1 MERHFADPASQV
13 PAQERPGT
21 ARPAA
26 PRTQAVRRVLK
37 RRSYAA
43 QRDLLR
49 AGGGPAVGPG
59 EEADL
64 AKAGFSAPARD
75 LPLRTRME
83 QAFGRPLGHVKAH
96 VGPEASEA
104 SAALGAEAYAYGSE
118 VAFDRANPPVETVA
132 HEVAHVV
139 QQSSRPGASGGEAGV
154 ADLEREADRASES
167 ASKGA
172 AVTGMSPDR
181 PAVRK
186 KEKLPQG
193 KEGFEKMWAAHPH
206 QFKSDEDIH
215 SPNMPT
221 AELAQEIGFPSNW
234 STCAIRLSVML
245 NRLGL
250 TITPAKVKAA
260 GIKRAPYKSTKT
272 HEYLILAASEMWT
285 YLEKHFRKAD
295 VVFPAAGKYKNKAEF
310 KKGFTKDIEP
320 IVKARK
326 GIVAFEK
333 IFGYGGT
340 GHVDLFDGLK
350 LSDAPDWYP
359 SMRVHLWYV
368 VVPDEGGGL

>member
-1 MERHFADPASQV
+1 MERQLADPASRVAV
-13 PAQERPGT
+13 PEGAAAVQ
-21 ARPAA
+21 PAP

-43 QRDLLR
+43 QKALLK
-49 AGGGPAVGPG
+49 AGGGPAVSPG

-64 AKAGFSAPARD
+64 ARAGFSSPARD
-75 LPLRTRME
+75 LPHRAMME
-83 QAFGRPLGHVKAH
+83 RAFGQPLGHVKAH
-96 VGPEASEA
+96 IGPEASEA
-104 SAALGAEAYAYGSE
+104 SAAMGAEAYAHGSE

-139 QQSSRPGASGGEAGV
+139 QQSPRAGASGGEAGV
-154 ADLEREADRASES
+154 ADLEREADRASGLVS
-167 ASKGA
+167 SGA
-172 AVTGMSPDR
+172 AVTRMTPDKT
-181 PAVRK
+181 AVRK

-193 KEGFEKMWAAHPH
+193 KEGFDKMWAAHPH
-206 QFKSDEDIH
+206 NYQDDPSQNTESADLLE
-215 SPNMPT
+215 
-221 AELAQEIGFPSNW
+221 EIGLPTNW
-234 STCAIRLSVML
+234 NTCAIRLSIML
-245 NRLGL
+245 NKLGL

-260 GIKRAPYKSTKT
+260 GIVRRPYYSRKTKQ
-272 HEYLILAASEMWT
+272 YYILSAKEMWT
-285 YLEKHFRKAD
+285 YLSKNFRKAD
-295 VVFPAAGKYKNKAEF
+295 AIFPAAGKTYKDAQAF
-310 KKGFTKDIEP
+310 RAGFEKDIEP

-340 GHVDLFDGLK
+340 GHVDVFDGLT
-350 LSDAPDWYP
+350 LSDAPNWYP

>member
-13 PAQERPGT
+13 PAQEPPGT

-64 AKAGFSAPARD
+64 ARAGFSAPARD
-75 LPLRTRME
+75 LPHRTRME

-167 ASKGA
+167 AATGA
-172 AVTGMSPDR
+172 AVTGMTPDK
-181 PAVRK
+181 PAAVRK

-206 QFKSDEDIH
+206 NYQDDPSQDTESADLL
-215 SPNMPT
+215 
-221 AELAQEIGFPSNW
+221 EEIGLPTNW
-234 STCAIRLSVML
+234 NTCAIRLSRML
-245 NRLGL
+245 NKVGL

-260 GIKRAPYKSTKT
+260 GIARRPYYSRKTK
-272 HEYLILAASEMWT
+272 EYFILSAKEMWT
-285 YLEKHFRKAD
+285 YLAKNFRKAD
-295 VVFPAAGKYKNKAEF
+295 AIFPAAGTTYKDAGAF
-310 KKGFTKDIEP
+310 QKGFRKDIEP

-350 LSDAPDWYP
+350 LSDAPNWYP

>member
-1 MERHFADPASQV
+1 MERHLADPASQA
-13 PAQERPGT
+13 PAQERLG
-21 ARPAA
+21 AAEPAP

-49 AGGGPAVGPG
+49 AGGGPTVGPG
-59 EEADL
+59 EEVDL

-75 LPLRTRME
+75 LPHRTRME
-83 QAFGRPLGHVKAH
+83 QAFGQPLGHVKAH

-104 SAALGAEAYAYGSE
+104 SAAMGAEAVAYGSH
-118 VAFDRANPPVETVA
+118 VAFDRANPSVETVA

-139 QQSSRPGASGGEAGV
+139 QQSARPGSSGGEAGV
-154 ADLEREADRASES
+154 ADLEREADRASELAS
-167 ASKGA
+167 AGA
-172 AVTGMSPDR
+172 AVTGMTPAKA
-181 PAVRK
+181 AVRK
-186 KEKLPQG
+186 KEKLPKG
-193 KEGFEKMWAAHPH
+193 KEAFEKMWAAHPH
-206 QFKSDEDIH
+206 NHQDDPSQNTESADLLE
-215 SPNMPT
+215 
-221 AELAQEIGFPSNW
+221 EIGLPTDWN
-234 STCAIRLSVML
+234 TCAIRLSSML
-245 NRLGL
+245 NKIGL

-260 GIKRAPYKSTKT
+260 GIARRPYYSRKTKQF
-272 HEYLILAASEMWT
+272 YILSAKEMWT
-285 YLEKHFRKAD
+285 YLSKNFRKAD
-295 VVFPAAGKYKNKAEF
+295 AIYPAAGKTWKNQEEFAKAFEQTV
-310 KKGFTKDIEP
+310 KP
-320 IVKARK
+320 IVQGRK

-359 SMRVHLWYV
+359 SMRLHLWYV